1 MFNKKSLIS
10 IALTVCIIFGLLP
23 AGLAAQSNE
32 YTDPADVWMTA
43 NGRTNELDINATITY
58 ETQMCYVCNK
68 ETSIQTY
75 RVPEYTKSGETAYN
89 HGVFYSDGTNYDGQS
104 FGNVDDGTPGKD
116 AYYTG
121 MHWTKSVCQS
131 CGTINSVLA
140 TNLYGFNKNVYIIN
154 SCDSNFF
161 LDFDNTTYEQYN
173 EKYHR
178 AILKKGQ
185 YCQFCKGTY
194 ARANEKEER
203 HSFTESVDGQ
213 SGNSRFYVTEVCE
226 DCGYTTAEY
235 VAAKSVISSYY
246 GKADGEAHTVTVSDL
261 SDGDVHTSIRYGE
274 EAEKCTKTS
283 APNYTE
289 AGYYP
294 VYYKITYSYGGED
307 IVENGVSYVWLLEE
321 DKDIT
326 IIVPPADD
334 SSNKE
339 EAHVHDYRY
348 IEAVTPSCTDLGYER
363 WQCTGCGALEK
374 KNYTP
379 AKGHSYDEVEIKA
392 PTCTQNGLILHLCK
406 DCGDFYTETT
416 AVGSHSY
423 ESRAVEP
430 TCKSSG
436 YTEHTCK
443 ICGDKYV
450 TDIVPLADHSFA
462 EIVKAPSCTEKGYTT
477 HICTECNLTTVTDY
491 TDPTGHGWD
500 EGTEITASTCL
511 GEGVL
516 EYTCNNCGEKRLQAV
531 SAVGHTP
538 GAEADC
544 TNPQICEV
552 CGAVLEPPKGHNYA
566 EEKTEPTCTEH
577 GFTRYVCESCGDS
590 YTSDYTEVLPHK
602 YEATVTEPTCTS
614 MGFTVYICSDCGD
627 SYIAEYTEK
636 LPHSYEKI
644 VTTPT
649 CTKMGFTTYTCSDC
663 GDSFVTDYTDVLEHN
678 YNKQTVEPTCTE
690 HGYSVYTCP
699 NCGKEYIGDYTDEK
713 QHRYTE
719 KVVLPTCTEMGFTV
733 FTCKDCGDS
742 YKGNYTDKIPH
753 EYEAVVTAPTC
764 TAMGYTTYTCKAC
777 GDNYT
782 GDYTDVISHNYK
794 EVVTA
799 PTCSEIGFST
809 FTCEDCGK
817 SYQGNETAKIPHSYG
832 KAVTEPTCTSMGFTT
847 YTCKAC
853 GEVEVNDYT
862 DKLPHSYEKAA
873 SLPTC
878 SEFGFTTYTC
888 KVCGESY
895 VGDYTDKLP
904 HSYEKAVTAPTC
916 TELGFSVFTCKEC
929 GYSYKGEYIEALGH
943 TPTPWIIDAP
953 ATIENEGS
961 KHIECGRCNTVL
973 RTETIPQLI
982 DTDHSDED
990 GGSKV
995 GNYTIL
1001 IADEGGKP
1009 VFDSEISIDV
1019 KDNITI
1025 KLPSGRLLDYED
1037 RTAITVYRTET
1048 LAPVPELQIFVYDS
1062 NNNAATGKTND
1073 FGKLT
1078 VPNSYSSA
1086 GDNNGTI
1093 GGGEDKKFTYVVTV
1107 TDKMNVVI
1115 PNCELLTGESNNI
1128 VVKLPNGLILTPES
1142 PATVTVT
1149 DQNGKPQKDITVIV
1163 IGDKDY
1169 IEKGV
1174 TDVYGKVT
1182 LPPVNSGYT
1191 DDTGMVDVRGFNVIV
1206 NDEHKFI
1213 ENALVTLNEDG
1224 TLSVVL
1230 PSESLI
1236 DYSNRITVTV
1246 LSEAGEYI
1254 NDLKIIVSDVT
1265 EKSVT
1270 DITNE
1275 KGKIVVP
1282 PLSEDYTDE
1291 KGFAVVNGMK
1301 VVVTDETKPIVNAFV
1316 KNENGKISVTLPDGS
1331 VITTDNR
1338 ITVIVTDSEDK
1349 PLKDMPVEVSDNTGN
1364 TETDL
1369 TNSEGK
1375 VTDPKLNEDYT
1386 DVNGSATVNNL
1397 IVLVQDE
1404 KSFVEK
1410 AFVVHNEDGSI
1421 NITLP
1426 DANIISYENR
1436 ITVTVLNR
1444 DLTPVAGKNVTVAD
1458 VKENTRTDITNEK
1471 GVIVVP
1477 PLSEDK
1483 TDEGGNSGVGE
1494 NTEKYDIEVKNTK
1507 GIIEKAFVEIKDGKI
1522 YITLPDGFTLTT
1534 SNQTTVTVK
1543 KDGNAVKGI
1552 FVTVTDNKGKKA
1564 SKTTD
1569 SKGRITVPVKSSGG
1583 GGGSSKR
1590 SGGTGVSVST
1600 ASVTHKA
1607 YILGYPDGTFR
1618 PNGSLTRSEAAA
1630 IFARVLA
1637 EKKGEKIKGSADFTD
1652 VKADHWYADYV
1663 AYLAKYNIFK
1673 GYEDGSF
1680 RPNNPISRSELA
1692 AVCVRFFAKTD
1703 KLTSSKTNKFTDVKS
1718 NNWAYEEIL
1727 TAAAMDWIKGYPD
1740 STFRGDNPVTR
1751 AEAVAMVNRVLGR
1764 SADKSFIDKNTV
1776 SSFSDVTDKE
1786 YWAYYDIAEAANEHE
1801 TTVGKSS
1808 ESWSKVK

>member
-1 MFNKKSLIS
+1 M
-10 IALTVCIIFGLLP
+10 
-23 AGLAAQSNE
+23 
-32 YTDPADVWMTA
+32 
-43 NGRTNELDINATITY
+43 
-58 ETQMCYVCNK
+58 
-68 ETSIQTY
+68 
-75 RVPEYTKSGETAYN
+75 
-89 HGVFYSDGTNYDGQS
+89 
-104 FGNVDDGTPGKD
+104 
-116 AYYTG
+116 
-121 MHWTKSVCQS
+121 
-131 CGTINSVLA
+131 
-140 TNLYGFNKNVYIIN
+140 
-154 SCDSNFF
+154 
-161 LDFDNTTYEQYN
+161 
-173 EKYHR
+173 
-178 AILKKGQ
+178 
-185 YCQFCKGTY
+185 
-194 ARANEKEER
+194 
-203 HSFTESVDGQ
+203 
-213 SGNSRFYVTEVCE
+213 
-226 DCGYTTAEY
+226 
-235 VAAKSVISSYY
+235 
-246 GKADGEAHTVTVSDL
+246 
-261 SDGDVHTSIRYGE
+261 
-274 EAEKCTKTS
+274 
-283 APNYTE
+283 
-289 AGYYP
+289 
-294 VYYKITYSYGGED
+294 
-307 IVENGVSYVWLLEE
+307 
-321 DKDIT
+321 
-326 IIVPPADD
+326 
-334 SSNKE
+334 
-339 EAHVHDYRY
+339 
-348 IEAVTPSCTDLGYER
+348 
-363 WQCTGCGALEK
+363 
-374 KNYTP
+374 
-379 AKGHSYDEVEIKA
+379 
-392 PTCTQNGLILHLCK
+392 
-406 DCGDFYTETT
+406 
-416 AVGSHSY
+416 
-423 ESRAVEP
+423 
-430 TCKSSG
+430 
-436 YTEHTCK
+436 
-443 ICGDKYV
+443 
-450 TDIVPLADHSFA
+450 
-462 EIVKAPSCTEKGYTT
+462 
-477 HICTECNLTTVTDY
+477 
-491 TDPTGHGWD
+491 
-500 EGTEITASTCL
+500 
-511 GEGVL
+511 
-516 EYTCNNCGEKRLQAV
+516 
-531 SAVGHTP
+531 
-538 GAEADC
+538 
-544 TNPQICEV
+544 
-552 CGAVLEPPKGHNYA
+552 
-566 EEKTEPTCTEH
+566 
-577 GFTRYVCESCGDS
+577 
-590 YTSDYTEVLPHK
+590 
-602 YEATVTEPTCTS
+602 
-614 MGFTVYICSDCGD
+614 
-627 SYIAEYTEK
+627 
-636 LPHSYEKI
+636 
-644 VTTPT
+644 
-649 CTKMGFTTYTCSDC
+649 
-663 GDSFVTDYTDVLEHN
+663 LEHN

-699 NCGKEYIGDYTDEK
+699 DCGKEYIGDYTDEK

-719 KVVLPTCTEMGFTV
+719 KVVLPTCTEMGYTTYTCNDCGYSYAADYTNPTGHHYDEVVTAPTCTEVGFSTFTCKDCGKSYIGNEQAKLDHDYTTAVTAPTCTAMGFTV
-733 FTCKDCGDS
+733 FTCKDCGD
-742 YKGNYTDKIPH
+742 T
-753 EYEAVVTAPTC
+753 
-764 TAMGYTTYTCKAC
+764 
-777 GDNYT
+777 YT
-782 GDYTDVISHNYK
+782 GDYTEVIPHNYK

-799 PTCSEIGFST
+799 
-809 FTCEDCGK
+809 
-817 SYQGNETAKIPHSYG
+817 
-832 KAVTEPTCTSMGFTT
+832 
-847 YTCKAC
+847 
-853 GEVEVNDYT
+853 
-862 DKLPHSYEKAA
+862 
-873 SLPTC
+873 PTC

-895 VGDYTDKLP
+895 VGNYTDKLP

-943 TPTPWIIDAP
+943 APTPWIIDAP

-1048 LAPVPELQIFVYDS
+1048 LAPVPGLQIFVYDS

-1093 GGGEDKKFTYVVTV
+1093 GGGDDKKFTYVVTV

-1128 VVKLPNGLILTPES
+1128 VVKLPDGLILTPES

-1191 DDTGMVDVRGFNVIV
+1191 DDAGMVDVRGFNVIV

-1213 ENALVTLNEDG
+1213 ENALVTLNEDE
-1224 TLSVVL
+1224 TLSIVL

-1246 LSEAGEYI
+1246 LSENGKYI
-1254 NDLKIIVSDVT
+1254 KDLKITVSDVT
-1265 EKSVT
+1265 EKYVT

-1349 PLKDMPVEVSDNTGN
+1349 PLKDMPVEVIDNTDRH
-1364 TETDL
+1364 ETDL
-1369 TNSEGK
+1369 TDENGN
-1375 VTDPKLNEDYT
+1375 VTVPKLNEDYT

-1404 KSFVEK
+1404 KSFV
-1410 AFVVHNEDGSI
+1410 
-1421 NITLP
+1421 
-1426 DANIISYENR
+1426 
-1436 ITVTVLNR
+1436 
-1444 DLTPVAGKNVTVAD
+1444 
-1458 VKENTRTDITNEK
+1458 
-1471 GVIVVP
+1471 
-1477 PLSEDK
+1477 
-1483 TDEGGNSGVGE
+1483 
-1494 NTEKYDIEVKNTK
+1494 
-1507 GIIEKAFVEIKDGKI
+1507 EKAFVEIKDGKI

-1543 KDGNAVKGI
+1543 KDGEAVKGI
-1552 FVTVTDNKGKKA
+1552 SVTVTDNKGKKA

-1583 GGGSSKR
+1583 GGGGSSKR
-1590 SGGTGVSVST
+1590 SGGTGVSGST

-1607 YILGYPDGTFR
+1607 YILGYPDGAFR

-1652 VKADHWYADYV
+1652 VKADHWYAGYV

-1680 RPNNPISRSELA
+1680 RPDNPISRSELA

-1703 KLTSSKTNKFTDVKS
+1703 KLTSSKTNKFIDVKS

-1727 TAAAMDWIKGYPD
+1727 TAAAMNWIKGYPD
-1740 STFRGDNPVTR
+1740 STFRGGNPVTR

-1764 SADKSFIDKNTV
+1764 SADKGFVDKNTV
-1776 SSFSDVTDKE
+1776 RSFSDVTDKE
-1786 YWAYYDIAEAANEHE
+1786 YWAHYDIAEAANEHE

-1808 ESWSKVK
+1808 ESWSIIK